1 LYMFTTINNNKYKN
15 ICTLDMIHVTK
26 RQNSQITAHYWR
38 VIHGHKGFL
47 AA

>member
-1 LYMFTTINNNKYKN
+1 MFTAINNNKYKN
-15 ICTLDMIHVTK
+15 ICTLDMIHVKKQRNTD
-26 RQNSQITAHYWR
+26 YWN